1 MTQVRVRQVL
11 KRVLIPPLTDRR
23 FWVVQLLTVLINLAI
38 FTLWHVRLLVG
49 MPLELAVPMIDVA
62 NLLFLVPVL
71 YAALNFGLVG
81 AVATAVLVAVF
92 RGVFLI
98 LWHGPIQLLILGAVY
113 ATVLAVAVFVGER
126 VEQEV
131 GARREAEAARNAA
144 SASEAQFRRLFEDS
158 PAPTVLLDM
167 DAAIRRANPAAVDFF
182 GRSDVEMVGAAF
194 GTIVGEDRAAAIV
207 DGLEPVL
214 ELPRSD
220 GHTRFVR
227 PVVSRHDGAVE
238 GTLQVVFVDVSE
250 ERRQLGVADAYAA
263 AMLRAQEEERSR
275 IAQELHDEPLQQV
288 VQLCHQLDRAS
299 AADPAGPA
307 LAAARRTAEG
317 VAGELRRLAGGLRP
331 PALDELG
338 LPAALRMVARG
349 TQERAPGVRV
359 RVVIRGRE
367 RRLDPVVELNLFRI
381 AQEALRNAERH
392 ADASRVAVTLAYRA
406 SDVHLSVADDGRGFA
421 TNGEGEPAAER
432 LGLVGMRERARVLG
446 GSLRVASAQGAG
458 TRIEVSITLG
468 LSSD

>member
-1 MTQVRVRQVL
+1 MTRVRVRQAL
-11 KRVLIPPLTDRR
+11 KRVVIPPLTDRR
-23 FWVVQLLTVLINLAI
+23 FWVVQMLTVLINLAI
-38 FTLWHVRLLVG
+38 FTLWQGWLVG
-49 MPLELAVPMIDVA
+49 LPWELAVPMVDVA
-62 NLLFLVPVL
+62 NLLSLVPVL

-98 LWHGPIQLLILGAVY
+98 LWHDPIQLLILGAVY

-158 PAPTVLLDM
+158 PAPTLLLDM

-182 GRSDVEMVGAAF
+182 GRSDVGLVGEAF
-194 GTIVGEDRAAAIV
+194 GTIVGEDKAAAIA
-207 DGLEPVL
+207 DGREPVL

-227 PVVSRHDGAVE
+227 PVVSRHDGAAE
-238 GTLQVVFVDVSE
+238 GTRQVVFVDVSE

-263 AMLRAQEEERSR
+263 AMLRAQEEGRSR

-299 AADPAGPA
+299 AAGPAGPA

-381 AQEALRNAERH
+381 AQALRNAERH
-392 ADASRVAVTLAYRA
+392 ADASRVAVTLAYRR
-406 SDVHLSVADDGRGFA
+406 SDVQLSVADDGRGFA
-421 TNGEGEPAAER
+421 ANGDGKPAEEP
-432 LGLVGMRERARVLG
+432 LGLVGMRERARLRG

-458 TRIEVSITLG
+458 TRIEVSITSA